1 MGRWERSKQL
11 ASASWG
17 LLRHDKE
24 LLFLPLIS
32 GIASLAIAATFLL
45 PLYLSSETRSVGG
58 STSLEMKPVGYL
70 VLFLMYLVLAYV
82 AIFFKTAM
90 LCGADERMQGGE
102 PTLGSALSGAMSRAG
117 KILPWAIVTATV
129 SVILRSL
136 EERAGILGRIV
147 IGLVGMAWA
156 VVTFLVL
163 PIVVF
168 EDVGVGT
175 AIKRSTE
182 MLKRTWGE
190 NLIVNLGIG
199 LIAMVLTLPAILVI
213 VGGFVTGSVPIIV
226 AAVAVGAVWIIGV
239 SCWSSAMTA
248 VFQLALYRYATQ
260 APLPSEFAQVDLG
273 GAFGPKKSA
282 ASRFG
287 FGGS

>member
-11 ASASWG
+11 ATASWG
-17 LLRHDKE
+17 VLKQDKE
-24 LLFLPLIS
+24 LMALPLIS
-32 GIASLAIAATFLL
+32 GIASLLIGATFIVPIVLT
-45 PLYLSSETRSVGG
+45 SETKDAAG
-58 STSLEMKPVGYL
+58 SSTFEMQPLGY
-70 VLFLMYLVLAYV
+70 VILFLMYLVLAYV
-82 AIFFKTAM
+82 AIFFKTAL
-90 LCGADERMQGGE
+90 LCGADQRMRGE
-102 PTLGSALSGAMSRAG
+102 EASLGSALSGAASRAG

-129 SVILRSL
+129 SIILRSL

-168 EDVGVGT
+168 ENVGVGT
-175 AIKRSTE
+175 AIKRSAE

-190 NLIVNLGIG
+190 NLIVNFGIG
-199 LIAMVLTLPAILVI
+199 LIALVLSLPAVLII
-213 VGGFVTGSVPIIV
+213 VGGIATGSAPLIV
-226 AAVAVGAVWIIGV
+226 AAIAIGAIWLIGV

-260 APLPSEFAQVDLG
+260 TPLPSEFAQVNMAD
-273 GAFGPKKSA
+273 AFGHKKA
-282 ASRFG
+282 GRMG
-287 FGGS
+287 FGGSR

>member
-1 MGRWERSKQL
+1 MGRWARSKQL
-11 ASASWG
+11 ASASWA

-24 LLFLPLIS
+24 LMVLPLIS
-32 GIASLAIAATFLL
+32 GIASLLIAATFMF
-45 PLYLSSETRSVGG
+45 PLYLSAETTDVGG
-58 STSLEMKPVGYL
+58 SSELQMQPWGYL

-82 AIFFKTAM
+82 AIFFKTAL

-102 PTLGSALSGAMSRAG
+102 PTLGSSLSGAMSRAG

-168 EDVGVGT
+168 EDVGIGT
-175 AIKRSTE
+175 AIKRSAE

-199 LIAMVLTLPAILVI
+199 LIAFVLALPGLAIVAVSL
-213 VGGFVTGSVPIIV
+213 FTGSAPIII
-226 AAVAVGAVWIIGV
+226 AAIAIGVVWLIAV

-260 APLPSEFAQVDLG
+260 APLPSEFAQVNLAD
-273 GAFGPKKSA
+273 AFGRKGEAK
-282 ASRFG
+282 RFG
-287 FGGS
+287 VG

>member
-1 MGRWERSKQL
+1 MGRWARSKQL

-17 LLRHDKE
+17 LLKHDKE
-24 LLFLPLIS
+24 LMFLPLIS
-32 GIASLAIAATFLL
+32 GIASLAVAATFLF
-45 PLYLSSETRSVGG
+45 PLYLSAKTTDAAG
-58 STSLEMKPVGYL
+58 SNTLEMKPFGYVL
-70 VLFLMYLVLAYV
+70 LFLMYLVLGYV

-147 IGLVGMAWA
+147 IGIVGMAWA

-168 EDVGVGT
+168 ENVGVGT
-175 AIKRSTE
+175 AIKRSAE

-199 LIAMVLTLPAILVI
+199 IIAGLLTLPGILVM
-213 VGGFVTGSVPIIV
+213 VAGAFTGSLPVIV
-226 AAVAVGAVWIIGV
+226 AAVAIGVTWIIGV

-260 APLPSEFAQVDLG
+260 APLPSEFAAVNLAD
-273 GAFGPKKSA
+273 AFGQKKSVGN
-282 ASRFG
+282 RFG
-287 FGGS
+287 FGGN